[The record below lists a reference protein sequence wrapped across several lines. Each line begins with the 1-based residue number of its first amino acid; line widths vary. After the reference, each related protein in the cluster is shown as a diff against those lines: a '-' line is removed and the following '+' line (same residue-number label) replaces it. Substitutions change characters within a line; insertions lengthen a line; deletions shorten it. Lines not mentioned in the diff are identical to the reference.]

1 MSKSTVLASHPGLS
15 QHAPRFGPGTLQL
28 PSQPFTHGVVVV
40 LVEVLVLL
48 LVVVVVVVV
57 VVLYT
62 LNTLKLVAAVI
73 MVVRVELEL
82 SVDSIFGS
90 VCLLPLVG

>member
-28 PSQPFTHGVVVV
+28 PSQPITHGVVVV
-40 LVEVLVLL
+40 LVEVLVVLVV

-57 VVLYT
+57 YT
-62 LNTLKLVAAVI
+62 LNTLDVVAVAAV
-73 MVVRVELEL
+73 VVAIPVPVELGARVVL
-82 SVDSIFGS
+82 R
-90 VCLLPLVG
+90 LRAA